1 MQRYHNDD
9 CLLMIDQTR
18 SSYLAALAGVDSVVK
33 SRSLV
38 STDPA
43 QNVVVVV
50 EFWNL
55 KYFRKYHYK
64 HHYELGVLNAAIIN
78 FNEILSWHYWHLLI
92 NAFL

>member
-50 EFWNL
+50 EF
-55 KYFRKYHYK
+55 
-64 HHYELGVLNAAIIN
+64 
-78 FNEILSWHYWHLLI
+78 
-92 NAFL
+92 